1 MSNIIWVHEDA
12 LSDNHPVFNAA
23 GYEARA
29 VFVWDEGYLRA
40 QGYSVKRLTF
50 LLECLGNMNVEFY
63 KGDTKTVLR
72 ELSDAAQIYTAAT
85 PNPAFNEIINALD
98 ITAVEDVP
106 LARIDAPA
114 DLGRF
119 FRYWKKA
126 GKSVMGH
133 NGFPGGQEDMFS

>member
-12 LSDNHPVFNAA
+12 LSETHPVCSAA
-23 GYEARA
+23 GYEACA
-29 VFVWDEGYLRA
+29 VFIWDGSYLRS

-50 LLECLGNMNVEFY
+50 LLECLRDMNIEIY
-63 KGDTKTVLR
+63 KGDTVAILR
-72 ELSDAAQIYTAAT
+72 EVADGAQIFAAAT
-85 PNPAFNEIINALD
+85 PNPTFREIIDTLE
-98 ITAVEDVP
+98 IKVVEDVP
-106 LARIDAPA
+106 LARIDAHA